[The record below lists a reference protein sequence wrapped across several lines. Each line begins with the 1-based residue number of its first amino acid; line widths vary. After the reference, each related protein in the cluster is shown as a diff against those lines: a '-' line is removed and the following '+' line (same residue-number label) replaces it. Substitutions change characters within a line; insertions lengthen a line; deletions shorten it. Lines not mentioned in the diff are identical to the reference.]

1 MDKINE
7 LLKPYDSKTAKIDK
21 NYFYV
26 DKEQAIK
33 DINEQKAKPLA
44 RTLEF
49 LEKHKHK
56 KGYKNALEFY
66 TKLLKPKKFNE
77 IKECDPLL
85 ARLAHNSKQGD
96 FFAMLQA
103 TKYQD
108 KQSQTN
114 AIQNVKDLQDL
125 KVEFYKSRLGYRHK
139 GGAFSDFI
147 ADEKITLGG
156 VDFGS
161 YSDIEQNIY
170 YALDGVDFTLEYA
183 LKEPQKA
190 QIGSFT
196 ARFFGGYKFQKEI
209 KAQKISHQAQ
219 KNILIKTSSQIP
231 LNSVE
236 TNTALLYL
244 LYHQRNTNEQGTYTK
259 GYKYRKFIISI
270 IQDYLY
276 SNLILES
283 NYNKCEL
290 VSTKIKGAKSQNI
303 AKPQAIEKFLNCW
316 IKRRFFIVNF
326 DIYTTRAKDFKPHK
340 TIALQPQK

>member
-1 MDKINE
+1 MDNLNE
-7 LLKPYDSKTAKIDK
+7 LLKNYESKTAKIDE

-26 DKEQAIK
+26 DKEQVIK
-33 DINEQKAKPLA
+33 EINEQRAKPLA
-44 RTLEF
+44 RILEF
-49 LEKHKHK
+49 LEKYKHK
-56 KGYKNALEFY
+56 KSYESEKQVYKRLYKTKSFNA
-66 TKLLKPKKFNE
+66 
-77 IKECDPLL
+77 IKEGDPLL
-85 ARLAHNSKQGD
+85 ARLAHHTKQGD

-108 KQSQTN
+108 KESQTN
-114 AIQNVKDLQDL
+114 AIQNVKYLQDL
-125 KVEFYKSRLGYRHK
+125 KVKFYQSRLGYRRK

-147 ADEKITLGG
+147 KDNKKIILGG

-170 YALDGVDFTLEYA
+170 YALDGTDFALEYT
-183 LKEPQKA
+183 LKEPQKV

-196 ARFFGGYKFQKEI
+196 ARFLGGYKFPKEI

-219 KNILIKTSSQIP
+219 KDILIKTSSQIP

-236 TNTALLYL
+236 ANTALLYL

-316 IKRRFFIVNF
+316 IKHRFFIANF

-340 TIALQPQK
+340 TIALQP